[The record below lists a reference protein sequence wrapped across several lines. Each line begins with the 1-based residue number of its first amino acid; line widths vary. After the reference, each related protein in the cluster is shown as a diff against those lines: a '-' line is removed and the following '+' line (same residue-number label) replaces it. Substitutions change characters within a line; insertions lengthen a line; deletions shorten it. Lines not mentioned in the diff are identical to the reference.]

1 MINKNINELTQE
13 NIDSIVSQK
22 KKIGL
27 MSIFLYNFG
36 IDKKLMKQNNSFKDY
51 LLYTCLFLLICL
63 AGVIGLIVNV
73 YTTNIVVNVL
83 SIIAICASVLIL
95 CIREIIGIIRGV
107 KILKEDNDTFI
118 KRINEE
124 YYLDCVK
131 NNSGLALTL
140 KRQIIFYKNHIDI
153 FALIFAALAMIVFT
167 FAIYVYT
174 PLNVLIVQPRWPWAQ
189 AESDPDVPFT
199 MIQFFAFL
207 FSMLGTLC
215 LLNYRSSRKKLYA
228 IGFYILSAV
237 QLIND
242 IYYLSEIYRHLNGN
256 VYIGDQVYNRLTME
270 YPGGAGIAFTII
282 HIILVAVSIVI
293 LILSPLIQ
301 KYTKRIKLSSSMQDK
316 EIESNGEVILESESE
331 KNEYGYSLNDIDDDL
346 CREVLG
352 DNFKEI
358 IEDKNNVEEVEEN
371 ENRRLVKLNVTL
383 YVISQKK

>member
-1 MINKNINELTQE
+1 MINKNINELKKE
-13 NIDSIVSQK
+13 DIDSIVSQK

-27 MSIFLYNFG
+27 MSIFLYDFG

-51 LLYTCLFLLICL
+51 LLYTCLFLIICL
-63 AGVIGLIVNV
+63 AGIIGLIVNTF
-73 YTTNIVVNVL
+73 TTNVVVNVL

-95 CIREIIGIIRGV
+95 CIREIVGIIRGV
-107 KILKEDNDTFI
+107 KILNEDNDAFI

-131 NNSGLALTL
+131 NNSGLSLTL

-174 PLNVLIVQPRWPWAQ
+174 PLNVLIIQPRWPWAQ

-228 IGFYILSAV
+228 VGFYSLSAI

-256 VYIGDQVYNRLTME
+256 VYIGDQLYNRLTME

-282 HIILVAVSIVI
+282 HIILVAISIII
-293 LILSPLIQ
+293 LVLSPLIQ

-316 EIESNGEVILESESE
+316 EIESNGEVILESENE
-331 KNEYGYSLNDIDDDL
+331 KNEYGYNLNDIDDDL

-352 DNFKEI
+352 NNFKEI
-358 IEDKNNVEEVEEN
+358 IEDKNNIEEVVEKEN
-371 ENRRLVKLNVTL
+371 TKLVKLNVTL
-383 YVISQKK
+383 YVINQKK